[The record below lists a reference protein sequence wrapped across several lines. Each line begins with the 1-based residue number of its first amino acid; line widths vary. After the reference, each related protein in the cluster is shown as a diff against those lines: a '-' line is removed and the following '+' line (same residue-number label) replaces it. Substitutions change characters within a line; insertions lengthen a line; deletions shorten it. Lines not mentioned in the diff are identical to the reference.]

1 MKKASETDW
10 VRIDQMGDDEIDTS
24 DIPPLGDEFFAA
36 AQWRMPKK
44 GVAMLNTVRA
54 VVKEGR
60 IQLLEQIELPEG
72 TEMLVT
78 PLPDD
83 ADFWLKAGESS
94 LDAVWDNGED
104 DVYAQLLAK

>member
-1 MKKASETDW
+1 MSFRVGALAKP
-10 VRIDQMGDDEIDTS
+10 Q
-24 DIPPLGDEFFAA
+24 
-36 AQWRMPKK
+36 K

-60 IQLLEQIELPEG
+60 IQLLEEIELPEG

-78 PLPDD
+78 PLPDES
-83 ADFWLKAGESS
+83 DFWLKAGESS
-94 LDAVWDNGED
+94 LEAVWDNGED